1 MTMSL
6 QLALDLLTWLI
17 VGGAACY
24 VGRAAWR
31 RVRALLAAPAPDAQ
45 SGVPGPLG
53 STLAQPGRA
62 PSACDGC
69 SAGCGKPSGHC

>member
-1 MTMSL
+1 MST

-17 VGGAACY
+17 VGVAACY

-31 RVRALLAAPAPDAQ
+31 RLRALLAAPSPDAAQ
-45 SGVPGPLG
+45 GVPGPLG
-53 STLAQPGRA
+53 STLSKPGNP

-69 SAGCGKPSGHC
+69 SAGCGKPGGHC